1 MPVCSPSRVR
11 GGQGSSEAAPHGQQG
26 GGRCARACG
35 EEDKVS
41 PACTAGLGEPGC
53 GDCRRPRLAPGFC
66 VRECGPSQKYWFGL
80 CTEASG
86 DVACMGHA
94 GTWSSGDARGWK
106 SSRGGQAVASP
117 APPEAE
123 TSAATWP
130 PDLCSSLLVTRPRV
144 KPAGVGSTSRG
155 RRRRAARGSHAGVL
169 PGRLG
174 VRGDLSAHSRQA
186 RSPWTRCGGR
196 AGGGSGRLVPHPR
209 LAQLPGVWAAAHCS
223 RCPRRHRSRGSPSAS
238 HVPDRCA

>member
-1 MPVCSPSRVR
+1 MSGPAVR
-11 GGQGSSEAAPHGQQG
+11 RTRCPQHARQAWESQAAATAGGPAWHLAS
-26 GGRCARACG
+26 ACG
-35 EEDKVS
+35 NVA
-41 PACTAGLGEPGC
+41 PARNTGLGCAQRPLGTWPAWDMPGPGALGTRGAGKAAA
-53 GDCRRPRLAPGFC
+53 GDRLSRAPPLQRRRPRL
-66 VRECGPSQKYWFGL
+66 RRGPP
-80 CTEASG
+80 T
-86 DVACMGHA
+86 
-94 GTWSSGDARGWK
+94 T
-106 SSRGGQAVASP
+106 
-117 APPEAE
+117 
-123 TSAATWP
+123 
-130 PDLCSSLLVTRPRV
+130 SLLVTRPRV

-174 VRGDLSAHSRQA
+174 VRGDLSAHSRRA

-223 RCPRRHRSRGSPSAS
+223 RCPCRHRSRGSPSAS

>member
-1 MPVCSPSRVR
+1 
-11 GGQGSSEAAPHGQQG
+11 
-26 GGRCARACG
+26 
-35 EEDKVS
+35 
-41 PACTAGLGEPGC
+41 
-53 GDCRRPRLAPGFC
+53 
-66 VRECGPSQKYWFGL
+66 
-80 CTEASG
+80 
-86 DVACMGHA
+86 MGHA
-94 GTWSSGDARGWK
+94 GAWSSGDARGWK

-174 VRGDLSAHSRQA
+174 VRGDLSAHSRRA

-223 RCPRRHRSRGSPSAS
+223 RCPHHTCPTGACSFACSGRRVGLGCRALAAGGFPPPESALSPRSSRRRAEGPRRESTRVRRPAVAGDARLTNAVATRGRAS
-238 HVPDRCA
+238 RPALRLAAGAQSHSHAPVCRRGA

>member
-1 MPVCSPSRVR
+1 MSGPAVR
-11 GGQGSSEAAPHGQQG
+11 RTRCPQHARQAWESQAAATAGGPAWHLAS
-26 GGRCARACG
+26 ACG
-35 EEDKVS
+35 NVA
-41 PACTAGLGEPGC
+41 PARNTGLGC
-53 GDCRRPRLAPGFC
+53 A
-66 VRECGPSQKYWFGL
+66 
-80 CTEASG
+80 EAFG

-174 VRGDLSAHSRQA
+174 VRGDLSVHSRQA

>member
-1 MPVCSPSRVR
+1 M
-11 GGQGSSEAAPHGQQG
+11 
-26 GGRCARACG
+26 
-35 EEDKVS
+35 S

-86 DVACMGHA
+86 DVARVGHA
-94 GTWSSGDARGWK
+94 RAWSSGDARGWK
-106 SSRGGQAVASP
+106 SSRGAQAVASP

-174 VRGDLSAHSRQA
+174 VRGDLSAHSRRA

-196 AGGGSGRLVPHPR
+196 AGVGLGCRALAAGGFPPPESALSPRSSRCRAEGPRRESTRVRRPAVAGDVRHTNAVATRGRASRPALR
-209 LAQLPGVWAAAHCS
+209 LAAGAQSHGHAPVC
-223 RCPRRHRSRGSPSAS
+223 RRGA
-238 HVPDRCA
+238 